1 LIVFDIQQTWRRTMA
16 GPNLRQRISHGFVSR
31 QALAES
37 AAIELREAPE
47 KKFIQSLSTAKAFLP
62 LAASPKKVKA
72 LDDNVSG
79 KKGQAFFDFMFPTLK
94 NRPQVATDAALDK
107 LAKAMV
113 DTGVNSG
120 DNPTIPAGF
129 TYLGQFI
136 DHDITLDLTPLSD
149 AQADPEMTKNFRTPG
164 LDLDS
169 VYGAGPGPFRFLF
182 AREPDANGNSVD
194 TPKLLIG
201 RAEKSPGNNGEE
213 IPELPND
220 LPRNAQGV
228 ALIGDHRNDENL
240 LVAQIHLSFLKFH
253 NAVVDH
259 LAASG
264 VASDALFAEAS
275 KMVRWH
281 YQWIVL
287 HDFVSR
293 LVEPGL
299 INKTLRNGRK
309 FYRFKT
315 KPFMPWEFSG
325 AAYRLGHSMVR
336 EKYNHNRI
344 FRTPNPHLAEGTF
357 NFFFRFTN
365 LSGSLSSGTPG
376 QGTFPSNWIVDWRR
390 YFELP
395 LPAPIKP
402 EFNHSR
408 KLDPFLAPAL
418 HKLPGADPTLPTASL
433 AFRNLKRGVRIG
445 LPSGQSIARAMLK
458 KDTFNPITPAEI
470 ATGADGAVAASLG
483 FHEATPLWYYIL
495 KEAQLRGQGNRLG
508 PVGSRIVAE
517 VFIGMLQ
524 GDESSF
530 LSVKNWKPT
539 LPAATP
545 GTFLMTDMLTFMAKA
560 QGGPVAKELNP
571 VGD

>member
-1 LIVFDIQQTWRRTMA
+1 MA
-16 GPNLRQRISHGFVSR
+16 GPNLRQRIGHGFVSR

-47 KKFIQSLSTAKAFLP
+47 KKFIQDAATTKAFLP
-62 LAASPKKVKA
+62 LGAKAASLKA
-72 LDDNVSG
+72 VDDNVSG
-79 KKGQAFFDFMFPTLK
+79 SKGSGFFDFMFPKLK
-94 NRPQVATDAALDK
+94 NKPLVATDADLAAL
-107 LAKAMV
+107 ANAMK
-113 DTGVNSG
+113 DTAPANI
-120 DNPTIPAGF
+120 NNETIPAGF
-129 TYLGQFI
+129 TYLGQFV

-149 AQADPEMTKNFRTPG
+149 AQNDPEMTKNFRTPG

-182 AREPDANGNSVD
+182 ARSQDANGNTVD

-201 RAEKSPGNNGEE
+201 TAEASPGLNGET
-213 IPELPND
+213 IPDLPND
-220 LPRNAQGV
+220 LPRNLQGV

-240 LVAQIHLSFLKFH
+240 LVAQVHLAFLKFH
-253 NAVVDH
+253 NAVIDH
-259 LAASG
+259 LAA
-264 VASDALFAEAS
+264 ANTPSDKLFAEAS

-287 HDFVSR
+287 HDFVER

-299 INKTLRNGRK
+299 IQKTLKNGRK

-336 EKYNHNRI
+336 QGYNHNRL
-344 FRTPNPHLAEGTF
+344 FRFPQPRLAPGTF

-365 LSGSLSSGTPG
+365 LSGTVSSGVPG
-376 QGTFPSNWIVDWRR
+376 QGTFPSNWVADWRR

-395 LPAPIKP
+395 APPAIKA

-408 KLDPFLAPAL
+408 KLDPFLADEL
-418 HKLPGADPTLPTASL
+418 HKLPGADPNSPEASL

-445 LPSGQSIARAMLK
+445 LPSGQSIAKAMLK
-458 KDTFNPITPAEI
+458 EDNFNPLTVAEL
-470 ATGADGAVAASLG
+470 TSGPDGVELKRLKMDK
-483 FHEATPLWYYIL
+483 ETPLWYYIL
-495 KEAQLRGQGNRLG
+495 KEAQVRGNGDRLG

-524 GDESSF
+524 GDEGSF
-530 LSVKNWKPT
+530 LGQKNWKPT
-539 LPAATP
+539 LPSAKAGHFT
-545 GTFLMTDMLTFMAKA
+545 MADMLMFVAKA
-560 QGGPVAKELNP
+560 QGGDPQKALNP